1 MGATDV
7 RAITDDEV
15 AHFRD
20 HGWARLNQLI
30 STDSA
35 TKMLERAKTLMGS
48 DASAHL
54 ARDGIDSPTNPWQDR
69 HNIVEEDPSFAS
81 VGLSEAMGANAQRL
95 MRREIDVLLYN
106 DALAVKIGSKQGSAA
121 PVSDPTPFHQDGAG
135 YPMDRC
141 GVISFWI
148 ALDHLTPEMGLP
160 RYVDRSHALGALG
173 NMNRGG
179 YVEGD
184 LFDVYPELHTMP
196 LTEPVE
202 FQPGDAIAH
211 AMYTLH
217 HAPSN
222 EGDRPRWAFL
232 IRYVPSDTVYT
243 GAVTGTQATLRKI
256 TRAGL
261 EPGELFGG
269 PEYPL
274 VFGPSHTEGR

>member
-1 MGATDV
+1 MGSADI
-7 RAITDDEV
+7 RAVSDAEV
-15 AHFRD
+15 ADFRD
-20 HGWARLNQLI
+20 HGFVKLKQLI
-30 STDSA
+30 SKDLA
-35 TKMLERAKTLMGS
+35 AQLLERAKTIMGS
-48 DASAHL
+48 DASEHV

-69 HNIVEEDPSFAS
+69 HNIVEEDPCFAS
-81 VGLSEAMGANAQRL
+81 VGLSAEMGANAQRL
-95 MRREIDVLLYN
+95 MRRKVGVLLYN
-106 DALAVKIGSKQGSAA
+106 NALAVKIGSKQDSSA
-121 PVSDPTPFHQDGAG
+121 PVSPPTPFHQDGAG

-160 RYVDRSHALGALG
+160 RYVDRSHHLGPMG

-184 LFDVYPELHTMP
+184 LFDVYPELREMP
-196 LTEPVE
+196 LTQPVE
-202 FQPGDAIAH
+202 FQPGDAAAH

-217 HAPSN
+217 DAPPN

-232 IRYVPSDTVYT
+232 VRYLPSDTVYT
-243 GAVTGTQATLRKI
+243 AAVTGSQATLRKI

-261 EPGELFGG
+261 VAGEPFGG

-274 VFGPSHTEGR
+274 VFE

>member
-1 MGATDV
+1 MDAAGI
-7 RAITDDEV
+7 RAITEEEV

-20 HGWARLNQLI
+20 HGWVRLDQLI
-30 STDSA
+30 STDVA
-35 TKMLERAKTLMGS
+35 AQMLERAKALMGS
-48 DASAHL
+48 DASDHI

-69 HNIVEEDPSFAS
+69 HNIVEEDPHFAS
-81 VGLSEAMGANAQRL
+81 VGLSEAMGVNAQQL
-95 MRREIDVLLYN
+95 MRRGIGVLMYN
-106 DALAVKIGSKQGSAA
+106 NALAVKIGAQQRGAA
-121 PVSDPTPFHQDGAG
+121 QLSDPTPFHQDGAG

-160 RYVDRSHALGALG
+160 RYVDRSHQLGALG

-179 YVEGD
+179 HVVGD
-184 LFDVYPELHTMP
+184 LFDVYPELGEMS
-196 LTEPVE
+196 LTEPEE
-202 FQPGDAIAH
+202 FQPGDAVAH

-232 IRYVPSDTVYT
+232 VRYVPNDTVYT
-243 GAVTGTQATLRKI
+243 GAVTGSQATLRKI

-274 VFGPSHTEGR
+274 VFGPNHTEGR